1 MKHASLRTLAAA
13 VLVGA
18 ALLNSAHAGP
28 VPGVDYAAL
37 VEATTPSVVFVTVL
51 SRDDT
56 PAKDGKKSEKDESR
70 GQGSGFVLDA
80 DGHILT
86 NAHVVKDATEVS
98 VTFGNRRRVK
108 ARVVG
113 SDTRTDV
120 AVIKVDPAGLSL
132 RPVKVGDP
140 ARLRVGDPVAAIG
153 APFGL
158 ENTVTAGIVSAKN
171 RNLDEAFVSFIQTDA
186 AVNPGNSGGPLF
198 NVRGEVI
205 GINSMI
211 YSRTGSFAGLSFAIP
226 IDTATSVARSLIAE
240 GVVVR
245 SRVGLGIQPLS
256 FELAQAFELKE
267 AVGAVVTGVEEGGP
281 ADKAGMRP
289 GDIVLKANGRAV
301 EHYLDLPRIVSAVK
315 PGADVVLQALREGV
329 AQEFR
334 MTALKAPSTEPKAT
348 SGKTETPAT
357 PAEEALGL
365 LKARALTP
373 DEAGKLELKGGIA
386 VAAVKEKSPAARAGV
401 KAGDVV
407 LAVRSRSVESLA
419 ELRAALQAEAERTSF
434 PLLVLREGART
445 YLVVEPARE
454 QPAK

>member
-1 MKHASLRTLAAA
+1 MKTPLLRIA
-13 VLVGA
+13 LVA
-18 ALLNSAHAGP
+18 ALACAAPITSVQAGP
-28 VPGVDYAAL
+28 VVGVDYAAL
-37 VEATTPSVVFVTVL
+37 VEATAPSVVFVTVL
-51 SRDDT
+51 SRDEST
-56 PAKDGKKSEKDESR
+56 AKDGKKTEKDESR

-80 DGHILT
+80 EGHILT

-113 SDTRTDV
+113 ADARTDV
-120 AVIKVDPAGLSL
+120 AVIKVDPAGLVL

-140 ARLRVGDPVAAIG
+140 SKLRVGDAVAAIG

-198 NVRGEVI
+198 NARGEVI

-226 IDTATSVARSLIAE
+226 IDTATSVARSLITE
-240 GVVVR
+240 GAVVR

-281 ADKAGMRP
+281 ADKAGMRA
-289 GDIVLKANGRAV
+289 GDIVLRANGRAV

-315 PGADVVLQALREGV
+315 PGSEVVLQALREGT

-334 MTALKAPSTEPKAT
+334 MTALKAPSAEPKAAA
-348 SGKTETPAT
+348 GKSEAAAVPV
-357 PAEEALGL
+357 EEALGL
-365 LKARALTP
+365 VKARALTP

-386 VAAVKEKSPAARAGV
+386 IGAVKEKSAAARAGV

-407 LAVRSRSVESLA
+407 IAVRSRTVESVA
-419 ELRAALQAEAERTSF
+419 ELRAALQAEAERASF

-445 YLVVEPARE
+445 FLVVEPVRE
-454 QPAK
+454 QPGK